1 MIFIE
6 SYTTMRKNSIN
17 SSNRLEYIILPFFY
31 HGSIVVCLTVVY
43 EYDNILIN
51 LNDDILIININ
62 VVVKY

>member
-1 MIFIE
+1 
-6 SYTTMRKNSIN
+6 MRKNSIN